1 MPKVFVM
8 PLMPFTYARE
18 GVPELFEPGK
28 DENGEAVVFE
38 FEQHQAENCERRGWG
53 KIVDVRRVV
62 HVEPQPGIDP
72 EPDAS
77 NLVDVPSVNR
87 ADMQMRVVVDN
98 GSGGGGEQPSASNP
112 QQPPEPAE
120 KPAGGKGGKK
130 SK

>member
-28 DENGEAVVFE
+28 DDAGSDIVFE

-53 KIVDVRRVV
+53 KIVNVRRVV
-62 HVEPQPGIDP
+62 QVDQSAGADP
-72 EPDAS
+72 EPETS
-77 NLVDVPSVNR
+77 NLVDAPSVGR

-98 GSGGGGEQPSASNP
+98 GNGGGEQPSASEQP
-112 QQPPEPAE
+112 RPPEQAD
-120 KPAGGKGGKK
+120 KPAAGKGSKK